1 MGFVVVILII
11 VAFIIYKKRSKK
23 ESGEI
28 FSEESL
34 VNSVNELNDKI
45 AERNNTIKEIQ
56 EVNSNCEKRMEG
68 IKNAISSMDD
78 SVAEEDKE
86 IFNEKLKSIENE
98 INRNNTKIK
107 NIEKEIEDL
116 NKEILVKN
124 EKLDELK
131 KKEIE
136 AAKQEELN
144 KNNSSEGNNTV
155 IKENN
160 TVIKENNAEKNGVKK
175 DTDKKYLDK
184 SDNTSKFKKIFRKE
198 VIIPFVIGLLIGAF
212 LFSSGDT
219 SKYEDQI
226 AQQQTQIAEKDKK
239 IKELQGKVDEA
250 APWFEM
256 TAAEQEKKEA
266 ELKAAKE
273 AKEKEEA
280 EKLASEKKKKEEEE
294 KKGYDTGIT
303 YSQLAR
309 TPDDY
314 LAKKVKFSGK
324 VVQVMED
331 GDSVGIRLAVDGD
344 YDNIILGTFDSSI
357 ISERILEDDYIT
369 VYGLSAGIYTY
380 ESTMGASISVP
391 SMTIDKISR

>member
-1 MGFVVVILII
+1 MGFIVVILII
-11 VAFIIYKKRSKK
+11 VVFIIYKKRSKK

-34 VNSVNELNDKI
+34 VNSINELNDKI

-144 KNNSSEGNNTV
+144 KNNSNEG
-155 IKENN
+155 NN

-219 SKYEDQI
+219 SEYEDQI

-280 EKLASEKKKKEEEE
+280 EKLAAEQKKKEEEE

-344 YDNIILGTFDSSI
+344 YDNVILGTFDSSI

>member
-1 MGFVVVILII
+1 MGFIVVILII
-11 VAFIIYKKRSKK
+11 VVFIIYKKRSKK

-34 VNSVNELNDKI
+34 VNSINELNDKI

-124 EKLDELK
+124 EKLNELK

-144 KNNSSEGNNTV
+144 KNNSNEG
-155 IKENN
+155 NN

-184 SDNTSKFKKIFRKE
+184 NDKISKFKKIFRKE
-198 VIIPFVIGLLIGAF
+198 IIIPFVIGLLIGAF

-219 SKYEDQI
+219 SEYEDQI
-226 AQQQTQIAEKDKK
+226 AQQQTQIAEKEKK
-239 IKELQGKVDEA
+239 IKELQGKVDKA

-280 EKLASEKKKKEEEE
+280 EKLAAEQKKKEEEE

>member
-1 MGFVVVILII
+1 MGFIVVILII

-34 VNSVNELNDKI
+34 VNSINELNDKI

-136 AAKQEELN
+136 SAKQEELN
-144 KNNSSEGNNTV
+144 KTNSNEG
-155 IKENN
+155 NN

-219 SKYEDQI
+219 SEYEDQI

-280 EKLASEKKKKEEEE
+280 EKLAAEQKKKEEEE

>member
-1 MGFVVVILII
+1 MGFIVVILII

-34 VNSVNELNDKI
+34 VNSINELNDKI

-136 AAKQEELN
+136 SAKQEELN
-144 KNNSSEGNNTV
+144 KNNSNEG
-155 IKENN
+155 NN

-198 VIIPFVIGLLIGAF
+198 IIIPFVIGLLIGAF

-219 SKYEDQI
+219 SEYEDQI
-226 AQQQTQIAEKDKK
+226 AQQQTQIAEKEKK

-280 EKLASEKKKKEEEE
+280 EKLAAEQKKKEEEE

-324 VVQVMED
+324 VLQVMED
-331 GDSVGIRLAVDGD
+331 GDSIGIRLAVDGD
-344 YDNIILGTFDSSI
+344 YDNVILGTFDSSI

>member
-1 MGFVVVILII
+1 MGFIVVILII

-34 VNSVNELNDKI
+34 VNSINELNDKI

-136 AAKQEELN
+136 SAKQEELN
-144 KNNSSEGNNTV
+144 KTNSNEG
-155 IKENN
+155 NN

-219 SKYEDQI
+219 SEYEDQI
-226 AQQQTQIAEKDKK
+226 TQQQTQIAEKDKK

-280 EKLASEKKKKEEEE
+280 EKLAAEQKKKEEEE

>member
-1 MGFVVVILII
+1 MGFIVVILII

-23 ESGEI
+23 ESVEI

-34 VNSVNELNDKI
+34 VNSINELNDKI

-136 AAKQEELN
+136 SAKQEELN
-144 KNNSSEGNNTV
+144 KNNSNEG
-155 IKENN
+155 NN

-198 VIIPFVIGLLIGAF
+198 IIIPFVIGLLIGAF

-219 SKYEDQI
+219 SEYEDQI
-226 AQQQTQIAEKDKK
+226 AQQQTQIAEKEKK

-280 EKLASEKKKKEEEE
+280 EKLAAEQKKKEEEE

>member
-34 VNSVNELNDKI
+34 VKSINELNDKI

-144 KNNSSEGNNTV
+144 KNNSSEGNNTL
-155 IKENN
+155 
-160 TVIKENNAEKNGVKK
+160 IKENNAEKNGVKK

-184 SDNTSKFKKIFRKE
+184 SDNTYKFKKIFRKE

-219 SKYEDQI
+219 SEYEDQI

-280 EKLASEKKKKEEEE
+280 EKLAAEQKKKEEEE

>member
-34 VNSVNELNDKI
+34 VNSINELNDKI

-160 TVIKENNAEKNGVKK
+160 AEKNGVKK

-219 SKYEDQI
+219 SEYENQI

-280 EKLASEKKKKEEEE
+280 EKLAAEQKKKEEEE

-344 YDNIILGTFDSSI
+344 YDNIILGTFNSSI

>member
-160 TVIKENNAEKNGVKK
+160 AEKNGVKK

-280 EKLASEKKKKEEEE
+280 EKLAAEQKKKEEEE

-324 VVQVMED
+324 VLQVMED
-331 GDSVGIRLAVDGD
+331 GDSIGIRLAVDGD
-344 YDNIILGTFDSSI
+344 YDNVILGTFDSSI

>member
-1 MGFVVVILII
+1 MGFIVVILII

-34 VNSVNELNDKI
+34 VNSINELNDKI

-136 AAKQEELN
+136 SAKQEELN
-144 KNNSSEGNNTV
+144 KNNSNEG
-155 IKENN
+155 NN

-198 VIIPFVIGLLIGAF
+198 IIIPFVIGLLIGAF

-219 SKYEDQI
+219 SEYEDQI
-226 AQQQTQIAEKDKK
+226 AQQQTQIAEKEKK

-280 EKLASEKKKKEEEE
+280 EKLAAEQKKKEEEE

-331 GDSVGIRLAVDGD
+331 GDSIGIRLAVDGD

>member
-1 MGFVVVILII
+1 MGFIVVILII

-34 VNSVNELNDKI
+34 VNSINELNDKI

-136 AAKQEELN
+136 AVKQEELN
-144 KNNSSEGNNTV
+144 KNNSNEG
-155 IKENN
+155 NN

-219 SKYEDQI
+219 SEYEDQI
-226 AQQQTQIAEKDKK
+226 AQQQTQIAEKEKK

-256 TAAEQEKKEA
+256 TVAEQEKKEA

-280 EKLASEKKKKEEEE
+280 EKLAAEQKKKEEEE

-324 VVQVMED
+324 VLQVMED
-331 GDSVGIRLAVDGD
+331 GDSIGIRLAVDGD
-344 YDNIILGTFDSSI
+344 YDNVILGTFDSSI

>member
-1 MGFVVVILII
+1 M
-11 VAFIIYKKRSKK
+11 
-23 ESGEI
+23 
-28 FSEESL
+28 
-34 VNSVNELNDKI
+34 
-45 AERNNTIKEIQ
+45 KEII
-56 EVNSNCEKRMEG
+56 C
-68 IKNAISSMDD
+68 
-78 SVAEEDKE
+78 
-86 IFNEKLKSIENE
+86 NEK
-98 INRNNTKIK
+98 
-107 NIEKEIEDL
+107 
-116 NKEILVKN
+116 
-124 EKLDELK
+124 
-131 KKEIE
+131 
-136 AAKQEELN
+136 
-144 KNNSSEGNNTV
+144 
-155 IKENN
+155 
-160 TVIKENNAEKNGVKK
+160 NNAEKNGVKK
-175 DTDKKYLDK
+175 ETEKHLNKI
-184 SDNTSKFKKIFRKE
+184 DNTSKFKKIFKKE

-219 SKYEDQI
+219 SEYEDQI

-280 EKLASEKKKKEEEE
+280 EKLAAEKKKKEEEE

-369 VYGLSAGIYTY
+369 VYGLSTGIYTY

>member
-34 VNSVNELNDKI
+34 VNSVNELNNKI

-124 EKLDELK
+124 EKLDKLN

-144 KNNSSEGNNTV
+144 KNNSSEG
-155 IKENN
+155 NN

-280 EKLASEKKKKEEEE
+280 EKLAAEQKKKEEEE

>member
-1 MGFVVVILII
+1 MGFIVVILII

-34 VNSVNELNDKI
+34 VNSINELNDKI

-86 IFNEKLKSIENE
+86 VFNEKLKSIENE

-116 NKEILVKN
+116 NKEILTKN
-124 EKLDELK
+124 EKLDDLK

-144 KNNSSEGNNTV
+144 KNNSNEG
-155 IKENN
+155 NN

-219 SKYEDQI
+219 SEYEDQI

-280 EKLASEKKKKEEEE
+280 EKLAAEQKKKEEEE

-344 YDNIILGTFDSSI
+344 YDNVILGTFDSSI

>member
-1 MGFVVVILII
+1 MGFIVVILII
-11 VAFIIYKKRSKK
+11 VVFIIYKKRSKK
-23 ESGEI
+23 ESVEI
-28 FSEESL
+28 FREESL
-34 VNSVNELNDKI
+34 VKSINELNDKI

-136 AAKQEELN
+136 SAKQEELN
-144 KNNSSEGNNTV
+144 KNNSNEG
-155 IKENN
+155 NN
-160 TVIKENNAEKNGVKK
+160 TVIKENNAEKNGFKK
-175 DTDKKYLDK
+175 DIDKKYLDK
-184 SDNTSKFKKIFRKE
+184 NDNTSKFKKIFRKE

-219 SKYEDQI
+219 SEYEDQI

-280 EKLASEKKKKEEEE
+280 EKLAAEQKKKEEEE

>member
-160 TVIKENNAEKNGVKK
+160 AEKNGVKK

-273 AKEKEEA
+273 DKEKEEA
-280 EKLASEKKKKEEEE
+280 EKLAAEQKKKEEEE

>member
-160 TVIKENNAEKNGVKK
+160 AEKNGVKK

-280 EKLASEKKKKEEEE
+280 EKLAAEQKKKEEEE

-344 YDNIILGTFDSSI
+344 YDNIILSTFDSSI

>member
-78 SVAEEDKE
+78 SVVEEDKE

-160 TVIKENNAEKNGVKK
+160 AEKNGVKK

-212 LFSSGDT
+212 LFSSGDM

-280 EKLASEKKKKEEEE
+280 EKLAAEQKKKEEEE

>member
-1 MGFVVVILII
+1 MGFIVVILII

-23 ESGEI
+23 ESVEI
-28 FSEESL
+28 FREESL
-34 VNSVNELNDKI
+34 VNSINELNDKI

-136 AAKQEELN
+136 SAKQEELN
-144 KNNSSEGNNTV
+144 KNNSNEG
-155 IKENN
+155 NN

-198 VIIPFVIGLLIGAF
+198 IIIPFVIGILIGAF

-219 SKYEDQI
+219 SEYEDQI

-280 EKLASEKKKKEEEE
+280 EKLAAEQKKKEEEE

>member
-1 MGFVVVILII
+1 MGFIVVILII

-34 VNSVNELNDKI
+34 VNSINELNDKI

-136 AAKQEELN
+136 SAKQEELN
-144 KNNSSEGNNTV
+144 KNNSNEG
-155 IKENN
+155 NN

-198 VIIPFVIGLLIGAF
+198 IIIPFVIGLLIGAF

-219 SKYEDQI
+219 SEYEDQI
-226 AQQQTQIAEKDKK
+226 AQQQTQIAEKEKK

-280 EKLASEKKKKEEEE
+280 EKLAAEQKKKEEEE

>member
-1 MGFVVVILII
+1 MGFIVVILII

-34 VNSVNELNDKI
+34 VNSINELNDKI

-136 AAKQEELN
+136 SAKQEELN
-144 KNNSSEGNNTV
+144 KNNSNEG
-155 IKENN
+155 NN

-219 SKYEDQI
+219 SEYEDQI

-280 EKLASEKKKKEEEE
+280 EKLAAEQKKKEEEE

-324 VVQVMED
+324 VAQVMED

>member
-1 MGFVVVILII
+1 MGFVAVILII
-11 VAFIIYKKRSKK
+11 VAFIIYKKKSKK
-23 ESGEI
+23 ESEEI
-28 FSEESL
+28 CSEESL
-34 VNSVNELNDKI
+34 LESVNEMNDKI
-45 AERNNTIKEIQ
+45 VERNNNIKEIQ
-56 EVNSNCEKRMEG
+56 EANSNCEKRMEG

-86 IFNEKLKSIENE
+86 VFNEKLKSIENE

-116 NKEILVKN
+116 NKEILTKN
-124 EKLDELK
+124 EKIEELK
-131 KKEIE
+131 KKELE
-136 AAKQEELN
+136 ATKEEESN
-144 KNNSSEGNNTV
+144 KDNLSYENNSTGE
-155 IKENN
+155 K
-160 TVIKENNAEKNGVKK
+160 NNAEKNRVKK
-175 DTDKKYLDK
+175 EKDKKNLNKVD
-184 SDNTSKFKKIFRKE
+184 STSKFKKILRKE

-212 LFSSGDT
+212 FFTSGDST
-219 SKYEDQI
+219 EYEDQI

-280 EKLASEKKKKEEEE
+280 EKLAAEKKKKEEEE
-294 KKGYDTGIT
+294 KKGYYTGIT

-314 LAKKVKFSGK
+314 IAKKVKFSGE

-331 GDSVGIRLAVDGD
+331 GDSIGIRLAVDGD

-369 VYGLSAGIYTY
+369 VYGLSSGIYTY

>member
-1 MGFVVVILII
+1 MGFIVVILII
-11 VAFIIYKKRSKK
+11 VVFIIYKKRFKK

-28 FSEESL
+28 FREESL
-34 VNSVNELNDKI
+34 VKSINELNDKI

-86 IFNEKLKSIENE
+86 VFDEKLKSIENE

-116 NKEILVKN
+116 NKEILTKN
-124 EKLDELK
+124 EKIEELK
-131 KKEIE
+131 KKELE

-144 KNNSSEGNNTV
+144 KNNSSEGSDTM

-160 TVIKENNAEKNGVKK
+160 TDKNGVKK

-184 SDNTSKFKKIFRKE
+184 NDNTSKFKKIFRKE

-219 SKYEDQI
+219 SEYEDQI

-280 EKLASEKKKKEEEE
+280 EKLAAEKKKKEEEE

>member
-1 MGFVVVILII
+1 MGFIVVILII
-11 VAFIIYKKRSKK
+11 VVFIIYKKRSKK

-34 VNSVNELNDKI
+34 VNSINELNDKI

-124 EKLDELK
+124 EKLNELK

-144 KNNSSEGNNTV
+144 KNNSNEG
-155 IKENN
+155 NN

-198 VIIPFVIGLLIGAF
+198 IIIPFVIGLLIGAF

-219 SKYEDQI
+219 SEYEDQI

-280 EKLASEKKKKEEEE
+280 EKLAAEQKKKEEEE

>member
-1 MGFVVVILII
+1 MGFIVVILII
-11 VAFIIYKKRSKK
+11 VVFIIYKKRSKK

-34 VNSVNELNDKI
+34 VNSINELNDKI

-144 KNNSSEGNNTV
+144 KNNSSEGNNTL
-155 IKENN
+155 
-160 TVIKENNAEKNGVKK
+160 IKENNAEKNGVKK

-198 VIIPFVIGLLIGAF
+198 IIIPFVIGILIGAF

-219 SKYEDQI
+219 SEYEDQI
-226 AQQQTQIAEKDKK
+226 AQQQTQIAEKEKK

-280 EKLASEKKKKEEEE
+280 EKLAAEQKKKEEEE

>member
-1 MGFVVVILII
+1 MGFIVVILII

-34 VNSVNELNDKI
+34 VNSINELNDKI

-136 AAKQEELN
+136 SAKQEELN
-144 KNNSSEGNNTV
+144 KNNSNEG
-155 IKENN
+155 NN
-160 TVIKENNAEKNGVKK
+160 TVIKENNAEKNGFKK
-175 DTDKKYLDK
+175 DIDKKYLDK
-184 SDNTSKFKKIFRKE
+184 NDNTSKFKKIFRKE

-219 SKYEDQI
+219 SEYEDQI

-280 EKLASEKKKKEEEE
+280 EKLAAEQKKKEEEE

>member
-1 MGFVVVILII
+1 MGFIVVILII

-34 VNSVNELNDKI
+34 VNSINELNDKI

-136 AAKQEELN
+136 SAKQEELN
-144 KNNSSEGNNTV
+144 KNNSNEG
-155 IKENN
+155 NN

-184 SDNTSKFKKIFRKE
+184 NDNTSKFKKIFRKE

-219 SKYEDQI
+219 SEYEDQI
-226 AQQQTQIAEKDKK
+226 AQQQTQIAEKEKK

-280 EKLASEKKKKEEEE
+280 EKLAAEQKKKEEEE

-344 YDNIILGTFDSSI
+344 YDNVILGTFDSSI

>member
-1 MGFVVVILII
+1 MGFIVVILII

-23 ESGEI
+23 ESVEI
-28 FSEESL
+28 FREESL
-34 VNSVNELNDKI
+34 VKSINELNDKI

-124 EKLDELK
+124 EKLNELK

-144 KNNSSEGNNTV
+144 KNNSNEG
-155 IKENN
+155 NN

-184 SDNTSKFKKIFRKE
+184 NDKISKFKKIFRKE
-198 VIIPFVIGLLIGAF
+198 IIIPFVIGLLIGAF

-219 SKYEDQI
+219 SEYEDQI
-226 AQQQTQIAEKDKK
+226 AQQQTQIAEKEKK
-239 IKELQGKVDEA
+239 IKELQGKVDKA

-280 EKLASEKKKKEEEE
+280 EKLAAEQKKKEEEE

>member
-1 MGFVVVILII
+1 MGFIVVILII

-23 ESGEI
+23 ESVEI
-28 FSEESL
+28 FREESL
-34 VNSVNELNDKI
+34 VKSINELNDKI

-86 IFNEKLKSIENE
+86 VFNEKLKSIENE

-116 NKEILVKN
+116 NKEILTKN
-124 EKLDELK
+124 EKLDDLK

-160 TVIKENNAEKNGVKK
+160 AEKNGVKK
-175 DTDKKYLDK
+175 DTDNKYLDK
-184 SDNTSKFKKIFRKE
+184 NDKTSKFKKIFRKE

-219 SKYEDQI
+219 SEYEDQI

-280 EKLASEKKKKEEEE
+280 EKLAAEQKKKEEEE

>member
-160 TVIKENNAEKNGVKK
+160 AEKNGVKK

-273 AKEKEEA
+273 TKEKEEA
-280 EKLASEKKKKEEEE
+280 EKLAAEQKKKEEEE

>member
-1 MGFVVVILII
+1 MGFIVVILII

-34 VNSVNELNDKI
+34 VNSINELNDKI

-136 AAKQEELN
+136 SAKQEELN
-144 KNNSSEGNNTV
+144 KNNSNEG
-155 IKENN
+155 NN

-184 SDNTSKFKKIFRKE
+184 NDNTSKFKKIFRKE

-219 SKYEDQI
+219 SEYEDQI
-226 AQQQTQIAEKDKK
+226 AQQQTQIAEKEKK

-280 EKLASEKKKKEEEE
+280 EKLAAEQKKKEEEE

>member
-11 VAFIIYKKRSKK
+11 VAFIIYKRRSKNESK
-23 ESGEI
+23 ENL
-28 FSEESL
+28 SEESL
-34 VNSVNELNDKI
+34 LASINELNDKI
-45 AERNNTIKEIQ
+45 VERNNIIKEIQ
-56 EVNSNCEKRMEG
+56 EANSNCEKRMEG

-78 SVAEEDKE
+78 SVAEEDKD

-98 INRNNTKIK
+98 MNRNNTKIK

-116 NKEILVKN
+116 NKEILAKN
-124 EKLDELK
+124 EKIEELK
-131 KKEIE
+131 KKELE
-136 AAKQEELN
+136 VAKQDELN
-144 KNNSSEGNNTV
+144 KNNSNKGSDTMSKGNNV
-155 IKENN
+155 D
-160 TVIKENNAEKNGVKK
+160 KNGNKEG
-175 DTDKKYLDK
+175 TDNKYLNK
-184 SDNTSKFKKIFRKE
+184 EENTSKLKKIFRKE

-212 LFSSGDT
+212 FFSSGDT
-219 SKYEDQI
+219 SEYEDQI

-256 TAAEQEKKEA
+256 TVAEQEKKEA

-280 EKLASEKKKKEEEE
+280 EKLAAEKKKKEEEE

-314 LAKKVKFSGK
+314 LAKKVKFSGE

-331 GDSVGIRLAVDGD
+331 GDSIGIRLAVDGD

-357 ISERILEDDYIT
+357 VSERILEDDYIT
-369 VYGLSAGIYTY
+369 VYGLSSGIYTY

>member
-160 TVIKENNAEKNGVKK
+160 AEKNGVKK

-280 EKLASEKKKKEEEE
+280 EKLAAEQKKKEEEE

-344 YDNIILGTFDSSI
+344 YNNIILGTFDSSI

>member
-1 MGFVVVILII
+1 MGFIVVILII
-11 VAFIIYKKRSKK
+11 VVFIIYKKRSKK

-34 VNSVNELNDKI
+34 VNSINELNDKI

-136 AAKQEELN
+136 SAKQEELN
-144 KNNSSEGNNTV
+144 KNNSNEG
-155 IKENN
+155 NN

-184 SDNTSKFKKIFRKE
+184 NDNTSKFKKIFRKE

-219 SKYEDQI
+219 SEYEDQI
-226 AQQQTQIAEKDKK
+226 AQQQTQIAEKEKK

-280 EKLASEKKKKEEEE
+280 EKLAAEQKKKEEEE

>member
-78 SVAEEDKE
+78 SVVEEDKE

-144 KNNSSEGNNTV
+144 KNNSSEG
-155 IKENN
+155 NN

-280 EKLASEKKKKEEEE
+280 EKLAAEKKKKEEEE

>member
-28 FSEESL
+28 FREESL
-34 VNSVNELNDKI
+34 VNSINELNDKI

-136 AAKQEELN
+136 AVKQEELN
-144 KNNSSEGNNTV
+144 KNNSSEG
-155 IKENN
+155 NN

-198 VIIPFVIGLLIGAF
+198 IIIPFVIGILIGAF

-219 SKYEDQI
+219 SEYEDQI
-226 AQQQTQIAEKDKK
+226 TQQQTQIAEKDKK

-280 EKLASEKKKKEEEE
+280 EKLAAEQKKKEEEE

>member
-1 MGFVVVILII
+1 MGFIVVILII

-34 VNSVNELNDKI
+34 VNSINELNDKI

-136 AAKQEELN
+136 SAKQEELN
-144 KNNSSEGNNTV
+144 KNNSNEG
-155 IKENN
+155 NN

-198 VIIPFVIGLLIGAF
+198 IIIPFVIGLLIGAF

-219 SKYEDQI
+219 SEYEDQI
-226 AQQQTQIAEKDKK
+226 TQQQTQIAEKDKK

-280 EKLASEKKKKEEEE
+280 EKLAAEQKKKEEEE